1 MKRAP
6 VDWDARLLNSRQA
19 RRYLKS
25 SKLET
30 VELVYFLYLPEAL
43 SDKAPGLETAPGGIP
58 LGGQYDC
65 PQQEIVSAAYVP
77 RPLPPL
83 HRRFA
88 ELRKPLLPN
97 QLFEIGFVSQKRV
110 LQIPALRCDP
120 PNGA

>member
-1 MKRAP
+1 M
-6 VDWDARLLNSRQA
+6 
-19 RRYLKS
+19 RYLKS
-25 SKLET
+25 KNSKRLNLLT
-30 VELVYFLYLPEAL
+30 FFTCRKLF
-43 SDKAPGLETAPGGIP
+43 DKAPGLETA
-58 LGGQYDC
+58 LGDPFGRAICC

-77 RPLPPL
+77 RPLLPL